1 MLTAILG
8 LGTALFFG
16 AADFLG
22 GLAAGRI
29 LAIRASALSAL
40 AGLIVLTAAL
50 PVFGGTWSA
59 GALFWGVIA
68 GVVAACTVA
77 LLYASLAIG
86 PMSILAPLLAVIAAI
101 VPVFYGLASGEQLA
115 PTGYAGIVVA
125 LAAVVLVGFV
135 PHKEAVHPRASGI
148 VLAILAG
155 ATMGTGI
162 IVLDNTPDD
171 SGILPLVVGRVVAV
185 TVLLTAVAVVAA
197 RGARRAGGGRDGWVG
212 GWPGGGRDG
221 WRRGWP
227 GWRDGWVGGIRLGL
241 AGGLLAATADVF
253 MLTGVRVGDVSII
266 GVLAAL
272 CSAVTVVLA
281 ALVLR
286 ERLAP
291 PQVVGLVLAVAAAGL
306 IAIG

>member
-8 LGTALFFG
+8 LGTAVFFG

-50 PVFGGTWSA
+50 PIFGGTWST
-59 GALFWGVIA
+59 GALVWGVIA

-86 PMSILAPLLAVIAAI
+86 PMSILAPLLAVVAAI
-101 VPVFYGLASGEQLA
+101 VPVVYGLASGEQLA
-115 PTGYAGIVVA
+115 LTGYAGIVVA

-135 PHKEAVHPRASGI
+135 PHTEAVRPRASGI

-155 ATMGTGI
+155 ASMGTGI
-162 IVLDNTPDD
+162 IVLDNTPGD
-171 SGILPLVVGRVVAV
+171 SGIVPLVVGRVVAV
-185 TVLLTAVAVVAA
+185 TVLLAAVAAAAA
-197 RGARRAGGGRDGWVG
+197 RGPRRAGDWA
-212 GWPGGGRDG
+212 
-221 WRRGWP
+221 
-227 GWRDGWVGGIRLGL
+227 GGIRLGL
-241 AGGLLAATADVF
+241 AGGVLAATADVF
-253 MLTGVRVGDVSII
+253 LLTGVRVGDVSII

-272 CSAVTVVLA
+272 CSAVTVVRA
-281 ALVLR
+281 ARVLR

-306 IAIG
+306 FAIG

>member
-8 LGTALFFG
+8 LGTAVFFG

-50 PVFGGTWSA
+50 PILGGTWST
-59 GALFWGVIA
+59 GALVWGVIA

-86 PMSILAPLLAVIAAI
+86 PMSILAPLLAVVAAI
-101 VPVFYGLASGEQLA
+101 VPVAYGLASGEQLA
-115 PTGYAGIVVA
+115 LTGSAGIVVA

-135 PHKEAVHPRASGI
+135 PHTEAVRPRASGI

-155 ATMGTGI
+155 ASMGTGI
-162 IVLDNTPDD
+162 IVLDNTPGD

-185 TVLLTAVAVVAA
+185 TVLLAAVAAAAA
-197 RGARRAGGGRDGWVG
+197 RGPRRAGGWRG
-212 GWPGGGRDG
+212 GWA
-221 WRRGWP
+221 
-227 GWRDGWVGGIRLGL
+227 GGIRLGL
-241 AGGLLAATADVF
+241 AGGVLAATADVF

-291 PQVVGLVLAVAAAGL
+291 PQVVGRVLAVAAAGL
-306 IAIG
+306 FAIG

>member
-8 LGTALFFG
+8 LGTAVFFG

-29 LAIRASALSAL
+29 LAIRASALSAF
-40 AGLIVLTAAL
+40 AGLVVLSAAL
-50 PVFGGTWSA
+50 PVFGGTWTT

-86 PMSILAPLLAVIAAI
+86 PMSILAPLLAVVAAI
-101 VPVFYGLASGEQLA
+101 VPVVYGLASGEQLA
-115 PTGYAGIVVA
+115 VTGYAGIVLA

-135 PHKEAVHPRASGI
+135 PHREAVRPRASGI

-162 IVLDNTPDD
+162 IVLDNTPGD

-185 TVLLTAVAVVAA
+185 AVLLAAVIAVAT
-197 RGARRAGGGRDGWVG
+197 RGPRPAGG
-212 GWPGGGRDG
+212 
-221 WRRGWP
+221 WRG
-227 GWRDGWVGGIRLGL
+227 GWVGGIRLGL
-241 AGGLLAATADVF
+241 YGGVLAATADVF

-272 CSAVTVVLA
+272 CSAVTVLLA
-281 ALVLR
+281 ALILR

-306 IAIG
+306 FAIA

>member
-8 LGTALFFG
+8 LGTAVFFG

-29 LAIRASALSAL
+29 LAIRASALSAIS
-40 AGLIVLTAAL
+40 GLVVLTAAL
-50 PVFGGTWSA
+50 PFFGGAWST
-59 GALFWGVIA
+59 GALVWGVIA

-86 PMSILAPLLAVIAAI
+86 PMSILAPLLAVVAAI
-101 VPVFYGLASGEQLA
+101 VPVAYGLASGEQLA
-115 PTGYAGIVVA
+115 VTGYAGIVVA
-125 LAAVVLVGFV
+125 LAAVVLVGVV
-135 PHKEAVHPRASGI
+135 PHREAVRPRAGGI

-155 ATMGTGI
+155 ASMGTGI
-162 IVLDNTPDD
+162 IVLDSTPGD

-185 TVLLTAVAVVAA
+185 AVLFVAVVAVA
-197 RGARRAGGGRDGWVG
+197 SRGPRPTG
-212 GWPGGGRDG
+212 GWRGG
-221 WRRGWP
+221 WA
-227 GWRDGWVGGIRLGL
+227 GGIRLGL
-241 AGGLLAATADVF
+241 AGGVLAATADVF

-291 PQVVGLVLAVAAAGL
+291 PQVVGLALAVAAAGL
-306 IAIG
+306 FAIA

>member
-8 LGTALFFG
+8 LGTAVFFG

-40 AGLIVLTAAL
+40 AGLIVLTAAQ
-50 PVFGGTWSA
+50 PIFGGTWST
-59 GALFWGVIA
+59 GALVWGVIA

-86 PMSILAPLLAVIAAI
+86 PMSILAPLLAVVAAI
-101 VPVFYGLASGEQLA
+101 VPVVYGLASGEQLA
-115 PTGYAGIVVA
+115 LTGSAGIVVA

-135 PHKEAVHPRASGI
+135 PHTGAVRPRVSGI

-185 TVLLTAVAVVAA
+185 TVLLAAVVAVAA
-197 RGARRAGGGRDGWVG
+197 RGPRRAGG
-212 GWPGGGRDG
+212 
-221 WRRGWP
+221 WRG
-227 GWRDGWVGGIRLGL
+227 GWVGGIRLGL
-241 AGGLLAATADVF
+241 AGGVLAATADVF

-266 GVLAAL
+266 GILAAL

-281 ALVLR
+281 AVVLR

-306 IAIG
+306 FAIG